1 MMRRTTVSGALINKN
16 QVNFYF
22 AHKINALNRFAGL
35 KLALAKRPVP
45 VLF

>member
-16 QVNFYF
+16 QVIFYF
-22 AHKINALNRFAGL
+22 AHNINALNRFAGL